1 MITSALRQKIH
12 ELVDK
17 ANDHQLN
24 TLLEV
29 LTPSNSRYTQEEIDS
44 FYNRVKLF
52 EQSGSNG
59 SSVSDTHAKIRSKYN
74 QKYCS

>member
-12 ELVDK
+12 ELVDE

-44 FYNRVKLF
+44 FYKRVKLF